1 MESILKPTELLRITN
16 EVLNTPGNI
25 MSTKTK
31 IVSLL
36 FFFLLFL
43 PMMGTAQAV
52 NEDRI
57 DTSGTIVRL
66 IAFLLG
72 MCGSTYLAAGLWQ
85 RAEKGTE
92 TWKYL
97 SISMVMMIFWNI
109 IMTFGVLL
117 NALKFENALKSP
129 EVIDNAL
136 VILNVLDPVIEVIV
150 FLILFF
156 GLKKI
161 IKAMREEPWT
171 VFSKEEPDE

>member
-1 MESILKPTELLRITN
+1 MH
-16 EVLNTPGNI
+16 
-25 MSTKTK
+25 TKTK
-31 IVSLL
+31 MVLLL
-36 FFFLLFL
+36 FFFLLIL
-43 PMMGTAQAV
+43 PIIGAAQAI

-66 IAFLLG
+66 ISFLLG

-97 SISMVMMIFWNI
+97 SISMIMMIFWNI

-117 NALKFENALKSP
+117 NALKFENALKPP

-171 VFSKEEPDE
+171 VFSREESDE

>member
-1 MESILKPTELLRITN
+1 MH
-16 EVLNTPGNI
+16 
-25 MSTKTK
+25 TKTK
-31 IVSLL
+31 MVSLL

-43 PMMGTAQAV
+43 PMVGAAQAI

-57 DTSGTIVRL
+57 DTSGMIVRL
-66 IAFLLG
+66 ISFLLG

-97 SISMVMMIFWNI
+97 SISMIMMIFWNI

-171 VFSKEEPDE
+171 VFSREEPDE

>member
-1 MESILKPTELLRITN
+1 MSI
-16 EVLNTPGNI
+16 
-25 MSTKTK
+25 K
-31 IVSLL
+31 IKLMALSSL
-36 FFFLLFL
+36 FLLML
-43 PMMGTAQAV
+43 PAV
-52 NEDRI
+52 KAASSLEGI

-72 MCGSTYLAAGLWQ
+72 MCGSTYLAAGLWE

-97 SISMVMMIFWNI
+97 SISMIMMVFWNI

-117 NALKFENALKSP
+117 NILKFEKTVKSP
-129 EVIDNAL
+129 EIIDNVL

-150 FLILFF
+150 FLVLLF

-161 IKAMREEPWT
+161 IRAMREEPWH